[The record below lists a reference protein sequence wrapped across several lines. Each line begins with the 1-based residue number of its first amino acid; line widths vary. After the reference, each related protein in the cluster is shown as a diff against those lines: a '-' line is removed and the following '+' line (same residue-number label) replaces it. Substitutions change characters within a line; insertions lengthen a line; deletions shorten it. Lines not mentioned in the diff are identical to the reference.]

1 MVDGVLTERLKDE
14 KVNSDP
20 QMAARAGS
28 RSSGRNQGERRGGA
42 GEGGDEDQIVVCGAM
57 GVTGA
62 NLKS

>member
-28 RSSGRNQGERRGGA
+28 RSPGRNQGERRGARGR
-42 GEGGDEDQIVVCGAM
+42 GETRTKSSSVVLWASQ
-57 GVTGA
+57 VQT
-62 NLKS
+62 